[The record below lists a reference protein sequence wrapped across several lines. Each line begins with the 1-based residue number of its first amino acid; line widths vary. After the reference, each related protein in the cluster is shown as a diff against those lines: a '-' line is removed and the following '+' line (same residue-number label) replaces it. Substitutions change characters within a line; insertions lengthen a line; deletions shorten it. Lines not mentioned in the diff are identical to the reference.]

1 MDGYRVKSVHFTLFA
16 LMTASSDA
24 LANSA
29 INLTRGV
36 SPISRDVYNLHMTI
50 LGICVIIGVIV
61 FSVMFYAI
69 IFHRKSRG
77 AVPGNIHSHLWLEL
91 AWTIIPFFI
100 LIAMAIPATNV
111 LLNMNNDDQAAITIR
126 ITGYQWKWHY
136 EYLEDGISFFSNL
149 STPMDQRRNLAPKG
163 PHYLQEVDHPVVV
176 PVHQKIRFLM
186 TSNDV
191 NHSWWVPD
199 LAVKRDALPGFINE
213 AWTVIDKPGTYY
225 GQCAELCGINHAFMP
240 IVVIAVSTEGYKQW
254 VAAQK
259 SGAPADVSMMTSN
272 TAASAPVAQTP
283 SAAQPTVDDISA
295 AIARGAKIYDSTCA
309 VCHQPDGGGMP
320 PTFPALK
327 GSQIVTGPMAA
338 HIDRVLNGKAGTAM
352 MAFKNQLND
361 QDIADVITYERNTW
375 GNHSGWVKVDD
386 VKSAHK

>member
-1 MDGYRVKSVHFTLFA
+1 VKSVHFTLFA
-16 LMTASSDA
+16 LLTASSDA
-24 LANSA
+24 FANSA

-36 SPISRDVYNLHMTI
+36 SPISRDVYHLHMTI
-50 LGICVIIGVIV
+50 LWICVAIGLIV
-61 FSVMFYAI
+61 FGVMFYAI
-69 IFHRKSRG
+69 LFHRKSRG
-77 AVPGNIHSHLWLEL
+77 AQAAHFHSHPWLEIT
-91 AWTIIPFFI
+91 WTIVPFLI
-100 LIAMAIPATNV
+100 LVAMAVPATKV
-111 LLNMNNDDQAAITIR
+111 LLHMNNDDEAVITIR
-126 ITGYQWKWHY
+126 ITGYQWKWQY

-163 PHYLQEVDHPVVV
+163 PHYLQEVDHPLVV

-240 IVVIAVSTEGYKQW
+240 IVVIAMSTDGYKQW
-254 VAAQK
+254 VARQK
-259 SGAPADVSMMTSN
+259 SGAPEEVPVPAT
-272 TAASAPVAQTP
+272 TTTAPVTQTP
-283 SAAQPTVDDISA
+283 PTAQPTVDDIKA
-295 AIARGAKIYDSTCA
+295 AIARGAKIYDSNCS
-309 VCHQPDGGGMP
+309 VCHQPDGTGMP
-320 PTFPALK
+320 PTFPSLK
-327 GSQIVTGPMAA
+327 DSKMTTGPVAD

-361 QDIADVITYERNTW
+361 QEIADVVTYERNSW
-375 GNHSGWVKVDD
+375 GHNSGWVKVDD